1 MKKYTSV
8 VLDSTGC
15 VYHQQEWDSLTVA
28 KRDATAHNVKG
39 TKAFVFGRF
48 TYWDDATQ
56 SSGFCR
62 EKEWAKIDGHWTKI

>member
-28 KRDATAHNVKG
+28 KRDATAHNVEG

-48 TYWDDATQ
+48 TYYDDDT
-56 SSGFCR
+56 
-62 EKEWAKIDGHWTKI
+62 KEYSRRKTWAKIDGHWAKI